1 MINSLIKNDNKQNKV
16 PVQNLLDDIYLLPQW
31 EKIKSFNISAKGFLF
46 RHINL
51 KLNMFRKF
59 SSKNLL
65 EKYSVR
71 TKDDNVLASMDL
83 KIYKDSVY
91 IINLNIDAK
100 KYFEPIAKKMVQV
113 AVEKAL
119 YNTTEK
125 EVVINIDSGLLVNH
139 RIKKFLAN
147 NEFLKE
153 EAQSN
158 YEKELFGETYS
169 LKIKNNSVW
178 MQRIKQISFLIN
190 K

>member
-1 MINSLIKNDNKQNKV
+1 MINSLIKNDNKNNKI
-16 PVQNLLDDIYLLPQW
+16 PVQNLLDDIYLFPQW
-31 EKIKSFNISAKGFLF
+31 EKIKSFNITEKVFIF
-46 RHINL
+46 KKKTL

-65 EKYSVR
+65 EKYSIR
-71 TKDDNVLASMDL
+71 TKDEKQLASMDL
-83 KIYKDSVY
+83 KAYKDNVY
-91 IINLNIDAK
+91 IINLNITTK
-100 KYFEPIAKKMVQV
+100 KQFDVIAQKMIQV

-125 EVVINIDSGLLVNH
+125 EVVINISSGLLVNY
-139 RIKKFLAN
+139 RIRKFLLN
-147 NEFLKE
+147 NDFIKE

-158 YEKELFGETYS
+158 YEKDLFGETYS

-178 MQRIKQISFLIN
+178 TSRIKQLSFLIN